1 MTKTDTNLSP
11 NKHGEDLKKKL
22 STDYEI
28 VEFNI
33 TLPEPIYD
41 LFQSLIPMN
50 RLFFDCNGDITH
62 FIQKEIICQ
71 LGDIIKEDI
80 FKDSPTLLENYSNL
94 IRQFILDTC

>member
-1 MTKTDTNLSP
+1 MSNSDTNLSP
-11 NKHGEDLKKKL
+11 TKEGEDSNKKL

-33 TLPEPIYD
+33 VLPEPIYD

-50 RLFFDCNGDITH
+50 RLFFDCDSNINH
-62 FIQKEIICQ
+62 FIQKQIICQ
-71 LGDIIKEDI
+71 LGDIIKDI

-94 IRQFILDTC
+94 IKQFILDTC